1 MLSVLVAVGEANPVH
16 KIALIPLDSGSQAQ
30 VRLLD
35 PNPAVADAARFT
47 PDGKALVYPI
57 TQQGVDNLWMQPLDG
72 SAGRQITNF
81 KSDQIIGAQ
90 FSPDGKNLAVL
101 QRRREADVVLLR
113 ETK

>member
-1 MLSVLVAVGEANPVH
+1 M
-16 KIALIPLDSGSQAQ
+16 
-30 VRLLD
+30 RLLD

-57 TQQGVDNLWMQPLDG
+57 THEGVDNLWMQPLDG

-101 QRRREADVVLLR
+101 QRRTEADVVLLR
-113 ETK
+113 EAK

>member
-1 MLSVLVAVGEANPVH
+1 
-16 KIALIPLDSGSQAQ
+16 LIPLDAGSQAQ

-35 PNPAVADAARFT
+35 PNPALTDGARFT

-81 KSDQIIGAQ
+81 KSDQVFGVQ

-101 QRRREADVVLLR
+101 QRRTEADVVLLR